1 MKKDY
6 LDGVGDTLDLVVIG
20 GYLGTGKRT
29 GVYGG
34 YLLACYDQ
42 ENEEYQTICKIGT
55 GFKDEDLQ
63 VQFESLTKL
72 KIDKQKSYYNVN
84 SSLEQPDH
92 WFEAEQ
98 VWEIKCADF
107 SLSPVHTA
115 AIGLVDPNRG
125 MSMRFPRFLRLREDK
140 SAEQATSSQQVL
152 ADLFFINIIK
162 STYPG
167 LYR

>member
-6 LDGVGDTLDLVVIG
+6 LDGVGDTLDLVCIG

-63 VQFESLTKL
+63 NQFESLTKI
-72 KIDKQKSYYNVN
+72 KIDKPESYYRVN
-84 SSLEQPDH
+84 DSLEQPDH
-92 WFEAEQ
+92 WFEPEQ

-115 AIGLVDPNRG
+115 AIGLVN
-125 MSMRFPRFLRLREDK
+125 SNLNSYLK
-140 SAEQATSSQQVL
+140 KTCLQNV
-152 ADLFFINIIK
+152 
-162 STYPG
+162 
-167 LYR
+167 